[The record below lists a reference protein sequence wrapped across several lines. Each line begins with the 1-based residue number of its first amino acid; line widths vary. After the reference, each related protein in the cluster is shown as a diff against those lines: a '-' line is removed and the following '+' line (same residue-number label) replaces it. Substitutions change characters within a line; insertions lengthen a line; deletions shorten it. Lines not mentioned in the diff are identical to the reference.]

1 VERDFSQ
8 AEDLAAKNPTKLQE
22 LQALFTAEAVK
33 YHVLPI
39 DDRSVERMDPAVA
52 GRPDLMQGRS
62 TLRLYPGG
70 VGMAENVFINVKNR
84 SHTITAELEIP
95 RTGSNGV
102 IVAQG
107 GRFGG
112 WSLYVKEGK
121 PTFAYNWLGMERYT
135 IASEESLPEGKV
147 TLLYEFAYD
156 GGRRGAGGKGTLLV
170 NGRKVAEGRIEK
182 TIPNVISVD
191 ETANVGVD
199 EETPVTEEY
208 KERDN
213 GFTGQ
218 IRQVTVELK

>member
-1 VERDFSQ
+1 
-8 AEDLAAKNPTKLQE
+8 
-22 LQALFTAEAVK
+22 
-33 YHVLPI
+33 
-39 DDRSVERMDPAVA
+39 
-52 GRPDLMQGRS
+52 
-62 TLRLYPGG
+62 
-70 VGMAENVFINVKNR
+70 
-84 SHTITAELEIP
+84 
-95 RTGSNGV
+95 
-102 IVAQG
+102 VAQG

-112 WSLYVKEGK
+112 WSLYLKDGN

-135 IASEESLPEGKV
+135 IASEERLPEGKV

-156 GGRRGAGGKGTLLV
+156 GGRRGAGGKGTLVV